1 MSQELQTALTI
12 FVYFIMCGSVVILV
26 LYCVGIAIINK
37 ERKKLADNMKAQRES
52 RF

>member
-12 FVYFIMCGSVVILV
+12 FLYFLMCGGVIILV
-26 LYCVGIAIINK
+26 LYCVGLAVINQ
-37 ERKKLADNMKAQRES
+37 ERKKLAENMKAQRES